1 MNVLS
6 NVLVSLVK
14 DKFMYF
20 QSRFKAEKTVQPSW
34 KVEFENMWYRA
45 QRENITY
52 GSLYPQRQE
61 NKFTNFSKLEYVSDD
76 QMKLRVGGRV

>member
-1 MNVLS
+1 
-6 NVLVSLVK
+6 
-14 DKFMYF
+14 MYF

-45 QRENITY
+45 QRENKIK
-52 GSLYPQRQE
+52 
-61 NKFTNFSKLEYVSDD
+61 KFTNFSKLEYVSDD